1 MQVAKSLQTICGEN
15 WSVFEIISIS
25 YKISTNHLR
34 RKGLAIVCWFF
45 VEHLDTFLKQF
56 ETILNNFQTIVKQFQ
71 NNSKQMFQQF

>member
-15 WSVFEIISIS
+15 WSAFKIISIS

-45 VEHLDTFLKQF
+45 VEHLETCLKQF